1 MAFPLDPNGE
11 RCELSDPK
19 GPLTVGI
26 WCLPGS
32 LPPGPTVHLPSHWQ
46 GGSATMHKLSEAGL
60 SRGCSGS
67 PERSWPWGEL
77 FFDTP
82 WVCTHPWSHCL
93 STPDTAEERGAPGL
107 APGLRP
113 LDQQDL
119 GSIAYASPSFTL
131 TVRTSVRVG
140 ALVPLHFHPPPR
152 VHTPP
157 LLLFQHIL
165 PE

>member
-1 MAFPLDPNGE
+1 MEIA
-11 RCELSDPK
+11 
-19 GPLTVGI
+19 V
-26 WCLPGS
+26 
-32 LPPGPTVHLPSHWQ
+32 
-46 GGSATMHKLSEAGL
+46 
-60 SRGCSGS
+60 
-67 PERSWPWGEL
+67 

-93 STPDTAEERGAPGL
+93 STPDTAEERGAPVM

-119 GSIAYASPSFTL
+119 GNIAYASPSFTL
-131 TVRTSVRVG
+131 AVRTSVWVG

-157 LLLFQHIL
+157 LLLFQHIP